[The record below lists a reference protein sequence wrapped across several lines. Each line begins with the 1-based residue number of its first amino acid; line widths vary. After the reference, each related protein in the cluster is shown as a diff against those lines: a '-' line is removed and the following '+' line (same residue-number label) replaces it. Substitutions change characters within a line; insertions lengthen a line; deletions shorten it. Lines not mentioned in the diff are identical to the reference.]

1 VTLSAP
7 RKDSGHAAQTAR
19 GTTGEAR
26 IETATTMAKAIAS
39 DIAGRGEKRLDMTV
53 ASGLRREGAQR

>member
-1 VTLSAP
+1 LSAP

-19 GTTGEAR
+19 GATGEAR
-26 IETATTMAKAIAS
+26 IETAATMAKAIAS
-39 DIAGRGEKRLDMTV
+39 VIAGREKRLDMVV